1 MRKILCTAALLLAG
15 TLGAKAQMLTT
26 QELEKYAQK
35 QYGETWVKAAKRLE
49 KDFTIDANGALTC
62 QQVIETPGKSRDR
75 LYMLLNYWFT
85 STLNTSDY
93 ILRLSDKEAGR
104 IIAQGHVRNIAE
116 NTGVFNRYF
125 VSIAPIIKCDI
136 KEERIRVTCSIPF
149 LEVVRMEGGQRPT
162 KDSPGI
168 PPKRHDEQWPMES
181 CYPLYKKDQHKRTS
195 SKAMV
200 MSLAYTR
207 VLMDRIA
214 RCVRNAQT
222 DKEDDNW

>member
-1 MRKILCTAALLLAG
+1 MKQILCTAALLLAG
-15 TLGAKAQMLTT
+15 ALGAKAQLLTA
-26 QELEKYAQK
+26 QELERYVKK
-35 QYGETWVKAAKRLE
+35 QYGETWVKTAKRLE
-49 KDFTIDANGALTC
+49 KDFTVDTNGSLTY
-62 QQVIETPGKSRDR
+62 QQVIEAPGKSRDR
-75 LYMLLNYWFT
+75 LYTLLNYWFC

-93 ILRLSDKEAGR
+93 VLRLNDKEAGR
-104 IIAQGHVRNIAE
+104 IIAQGYVKDIAE
-116 NTGVFNRYF
+116 NTGIFNQYF

-149 LEVVRMEGGQRPT
+149 LEVVHMEGGQHPT

-181 CYPLYKKDQHKRTS
+181 CYPLYKEDQHKRTS

-207 VLMDRIA
+207 MMMDRIA
-214 RCVRNAQT
+214 RCIRNAQT
-222 DKEDDNW
+222 DQEDDNW